1 MFTQLNIA
9 TTKHAEMI
17 EVTHQ
22 VQNCIEKLGVK
33 NGTVLVSSLHTTAG
47 LTVNENADPDV
58 KIDFLNRLEHVFPW
72 EDPQDRHIEGN
83 TAAHLKTSL
92 VGHAQTLVIKDGN
105 LLLGRWQGLYFCE
118 FDGPRDRTIHLK
130 FMLDED

>member
-1 MFTQLNIA
+1 MFTQLNLA
-9 TTKHAEMI
+9 STKHAEMI
-17 EVTHQ
+17 EVTHH
-22 VQNCIEKLGVK
+22 VQHCIDKLGVK

-58 KIDFLNRLEHVFPW
+58 KTDFLNRLDQVFPW
-72 EDPQDRHIEGN
+72 EDPEDRHIEGN

-92 VGHAQTLVIKDGN
+92 VGHAQTLVIKDGH

-130 FMLDED
+130 FTLDER